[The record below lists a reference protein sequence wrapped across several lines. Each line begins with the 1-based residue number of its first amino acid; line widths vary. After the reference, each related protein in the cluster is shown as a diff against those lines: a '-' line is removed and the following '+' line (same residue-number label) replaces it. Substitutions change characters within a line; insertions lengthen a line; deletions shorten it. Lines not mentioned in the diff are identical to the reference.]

1 MNKLLLIALGGAAGS
16 VLRYG
21 VAVMMVQRFGVGF
34 PLGTL
39 AVNALGSFLIGFLLV
54 FMQQHVTDQE
64 LLDNLRGLVMI
75 GLLGGFTTF
84 STFSLETLQLANAGL
99 WNKALL
105 NIIASIVV
113 CLLAVAAGMAIA
125 RVTT

>member
-1 MNKLLLIALGGAAGS
+1 MNKLLLVALGGAVGS

-21 VAVMMVQRFGVGF
+21 IAMTMIQRFGVGF

-39 AVNALGSFLIGFLLV
+39 TVNAVGSLCIGFFLV
-54 FMQQHVTDQE
+54 FFQQRIGDQQ
-64 LLDNLRGLVMI
+64 LLDNLHSLILI
-75 GLLGGFTTF
+75 GVLGGFTTF

-105 NIIASIVV
+105 NIIANIVI
-113 CLLAVAAGMAIA
+113 CLLAVAAGMAVA